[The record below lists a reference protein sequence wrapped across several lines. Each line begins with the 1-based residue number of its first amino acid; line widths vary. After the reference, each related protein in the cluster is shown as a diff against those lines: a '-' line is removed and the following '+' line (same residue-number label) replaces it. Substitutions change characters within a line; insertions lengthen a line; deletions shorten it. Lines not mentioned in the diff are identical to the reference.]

1 MRLEDTEKIR
11 GDSRFLVAGDLVLD
25 THDER
30 AWLTTG
36 RLELGSKAMALLG
49 EFMRH
54 PQILLTKDRL
64 FECAWPDQAVSDAV
78 LTTSIRELRRALGD
92 PARNSEW
99 IETQHGKGY
108 RFLRTVEARAVHPG
122 RRKEAPAG
130 SREPIKPRR
139 ATWILAALAA
149 VGALILSWVMLGG
162 DAPAEDREARLSAGG
177 TVAVLS
183 FTVEGGEDWI
193 GSAMASRLTEVLK
206 NAPDLVVAD
215 QRLVAALAE
224 LDRPWEGAAADD
236 IDAVVLG
243 AVSVRNGTI
252 VADVTIRDAE
262 GAELWSRRMSDTQDE
277 VIGLTE
283 RIAFETARALKI
295 AGDPRMTAE
304 MAKVG
309 TNSVAA
315 FSAYSR
321 AMQTLDSIDGY
332 RRPGALEEGIENL
345 RKAVAIDPTF
355 GKATSSLAWF
365 EYPGPYQE
373 NAAEAEAKAI
383 ALAELGIEHAR
394 DPLERDIRQAT
405 MDLRNLQF
413 EKARQSFERLYE
425 KTRKT
430 SSDQNNS
437 ILIQLAQIAAAT
449 RNQALA
455 DTVWREMTDYNLA
468 RGRIQFKDPLFIAYS
483 KSLLLRYA
491 KHMSQQDKTAI
502 GTSFRHSA
510 LLLAGELN
518 EAAHVLENA
527 DLSSF
532 SPYLVIMQV
541 GQACAEGRASEARR
555 IGREAINKTPAPSWT
570 NWRIAQT
577 AGLRKEIARFTPP
590 ARDPASQRALLRMMY
605 EPGFDP
611 GPYPLL
617 VAALQAAGVRAE
629 PVPRPDFYCNLA

>member
-1 MRLEDTEKIR
+1 MRWEDTEKIKD
-11 GDSRFLVAGDLVLD
+11 DSRFLVAGDLVLD

-30 AWLTTG
+30 AWLGAG
-36 RLELGSKAMALLG
+36 RLNLGSKALALLG

-54 PQILLTKDRL
+54 PQMLVTKDRL
-64 FECAWPDQAVSDAV
+64 FECGWPDQAVSDAV

-92 PARNSEW
+92 PARSPEW

-108 RFLRTVEARAVHPG
+108 RFLKSVEVRAVHPG
-122 RRKEAPAG
+122 RRKEAPAT
-130 SREPIKPRR
+130 SRKPIEPRR
-139 ATWILAALAA
+139 AGWKLAALAA
-149 VGALILSWVMLGG
+149 VGALILGWVMLGG
-162 DAPAEDREARLSAGG
+162 DAPAENREARLSAGG
-177 TVAVLS
+177 TVAVLP

-224 LDRPWEGAAADD
+224 LDQPWEGAAADD
-236 IDAVVLG
+236 IDTVVLG

-295 AGDPRMTAE
+295 AADPRMTAQ
-304 MAKVG
+304 MAQVG

-332 RRPGALEEGIENL
+332 RRPGAIEEGIENL
-345 RKAVAIDPTF
+345 RQSVAIDPTF
-355 GKATSSLAWF
+355 GKATSSLSWF
-365 EYPGPYQE
+365 EYPAPYQE
-373 NAAEAEAKAI
+373 NATEAEAKAN

-405 MDLRNLQF
+405 VDLRNLEF
-413 EKARQSFERLYE
+413 EKARHSFERLYE

-437 ILIQLAQIAAAT
+437 ILIQLAQIAGAT
-449 RNQALA
+449 RDQALA
-455 DTVWREMTDYNLA
+455 DKVWREMTDYNLA
-468 RGRIQFKDPLFIAYS
+468 RGRIQFKDPFFIAYS
-483 KSLLLRYA
+483 KPLLLRYA
-491 KHMSQQDKTAI
+491 QHLSQQDETAV
-502 GTSFRHSA
+502 GTFYRHTA
-510 LLLAGELN
+510 LLLAGELTK
-518 EAAHVLENA
+518 AAQVLDNA
-527 DLSSF
+527 DLSSD
-532 SPYLVIMQV
+532 SPYLVFMQV
-541 GQACAEGRASEARR
+541 GQACAEGRPSEARR
-555 IGREAINKTPAPSWT
+555 IGQGAIYKAPAPSWT

-577 AGLRKEIARFTPP
+577 AGLRAESARLSPS
-590 ARDPASQRALLRMMY
+590 ARDAASQRALLRMMY
-605 EPGFDP
+605 DPGFDP
-611 GPYPLL
+611 RPYPLL
-617 VAALQAAGVRAE
+617 VEALKAAGIRAA
-629 PVPRPDFYCNLA
+629 PVPRPAYYCSLD